1 MYEMTAT
8 ASDMDVSAG
17 PDGAT
22 LKVSG
27 VSVKLSSTGFT
38 QSQLV
43 GPAKLI
49 MLATSCDSC

>member
-1 MYEMTAT
+1 MYEVTAT